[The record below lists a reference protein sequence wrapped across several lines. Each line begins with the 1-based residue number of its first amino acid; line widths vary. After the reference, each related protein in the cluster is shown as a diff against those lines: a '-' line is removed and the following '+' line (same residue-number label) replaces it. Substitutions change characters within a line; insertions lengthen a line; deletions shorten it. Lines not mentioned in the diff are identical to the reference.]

1 MSDFEKRLE
10 QLKRDY
16 RDRPLSDRT
25 YALREFHLEWAQA
38 VQSSQPELAIQQYL
52 LAEDQ
57 QSTIGTFATGS
68 GEGLASM
75 SELYGIMGK
84 RADVLE
90 RLAGATAD
98 RSVSV
103 RHLNEALAVWTKINE
118 DPNGLG
124 EDTPAA
130 SKIKHLRTKLGKPKI

>member
-1 MSDFEKRLE
+1 MSDFKDRFE
-10 QLKRDY
+10 QLQRDHQ
-16 RDRPLSDRT
+16 DRPVPDRT
-25 YALREFHLEWAQA
+25 VALREFHLDWAQA
-38 VQSSQPELAIQQYL
+38 VQSTQLELAIQQYL
-52 LAEDQ
+52 LAEDH

-75 SELYGIMGK
+75 AELYGIMGK
-84 RADVLE
+84 RADVME
-90 RLAGATAD
+90 RLACSTAD

-103 RHLNEALAVWTKINE
+103 RHLNEALAVWAKIHS

-130 SKIKHLRTKLGKPKI
+130 SKIKQLNTKLAKLNF